1 MAAVLVVLLA
11 IGPGRVGAADGENGP
26 ANATAVA
33 AQGGACAGLSDGDHA
48 VDVDAGG
55 GPRSI
60 LIHVPAAGSASA
72 RPLVLALAG
81 AGQTPR
87 DFQHLTNYSAL
98 ADQQGFVV
106 VYAGGT
112 GSSPFWNMSGAL
124 PGKPDDVA
132 FLSAVLDRV
141 EALTCVD
148 ATRVYATGVSNGGG
162 MTALLGCRLA
172 GRLAAIAPVA
182 GGYGTQP
189 ACRPARPAGAAGGPR
204 RRRRRRA
211 VRREGRRPHRQRA
224 RVPGDVASYRRLQRR
239 RTAARADAR
248 RRHRDDLGRLQRGRG
263 RRARRA
269 RRGAAQL
276 AALVTGAPVLDDLA
290 DLDVLPRARPHT
302 ARYGLSR

>member
-1 MAAVLVVLLA
+1 MALVVLLA
-11 IGPGRVGAADGENGP
+11 LGSKRVGAADGENES
-26 ANATAVA
+26 ARAVT
-33 AQGGACAGLSDGDHA
+33 AQGGACAGLTAGDHT

-60 LIHVPAAGSASA
+60 LIHLPAGGSADA

-87 DFQHLTNYSAL
+87 DFQRLTNYSAL
-98 ADQQGFVV
+98 ADGQGVIV
-106 VYAGGT
+106 AYAAGT
-112 GSSPFWNMSGAL
+112 GASPFWNMSGAL

-148 ATRVYATGVSNGGG
+148 TTRVYATGVSNGGG

-189 ACRPARPAGAAGGPR
+189 ACRPARPLAVLEVHGAADGVVPYTGKG
-204 RRRRRRA
+204 A
-211 VRREGRRPHRQRA
+211 AHIGN
-224 RVPGDVASYRRLQRR
+224 VPGYLAMWRRIDGCGG
-239 RTAARADAR
+239 AAR
-248 RRHRDDLGRLQRGRG
+248 L
-263 RRARRA
+263 
-269 RRGAAQL
+269 L
-276 AALVTGAPVLDDLA
+276 APMPTGVTEVTWAGC
-290 DLDVLPRARPHT
+290 T
-302 ARYGLSR
+302 ARG